1 MRTPGLRPGVRRVE
15 QDQEERAEPGRVPI
29 ASRLI
34 DAGLRLAVSAGLL
47 ALAIPFFWAVDP
59 SSDSRVRAI
68 AGFGVLLCEVFA
80 FHGGLALGALALG
93 AVVCRRWRS
102 AVFLAVLGGVHAGPG
117 LVACVLPP
125 RAVAID
131 DGTPTLTIL
140 SHNLLF
146 SSASL
151 EAFESVV
158 DRERPDAIMLQE
170 VVGEQAREILERFG
184 DDYPHIVWPN
194 THRWGGMALSRMPF
208 IETPDPIP
216 GEEAWPIDQ
225 PVGVIEFEG
234 GPVTLVGIHLPA
246 PNSLGQ
252 LVAGP
257 RMTARLADW
266 IEARPGTSMVLA
278 GDFNAPLWTTR
289 MTSLRD
295 AGLAEAHRAAGGGR
309 GSTWPSHHAALRFI
323 PGIRLDQA
331 AFTGDLRCIESRV
344 LGPTG
349 SDHRP
354 ILARFAR
361 PG

>member
-1 MRTPGLRPGVRRVE
+1 ME
-15 QDQEERAEPGRVPI
+15 ECQEERAGPGGVPDAADPPI
-29 ASRLI
+29 AARLI
-34 DAGLRLAVSAGLL
+34 DLGLRLAVFAGLFAV
-47 ALAIPFFWAVDP
+47 ALPLVWSVHP
-59 SSDSRVRAI
+59 LSESRVRAI

-80 FHGGLALGALALG
+80 FHGGLALGVLALG

-102 AVFLAVLGGVHAGPG
+102 AVLLAVLGGVHAGPG
-117 LVACVLPP
+117 LVACVSPP
-125 RAVAID
+125 RAVVID
-131 DGTPTLTIL
+131 DETPTLTIL

-146 SSASL
+146 SSADLDAL
-151 EAFESVV
+151 ESIV

-170 VVGEQAREILERFG
+170 VVGKQAGEILERFG

-194 THRWGGMALSRMPF
+194 THRWGGMALSTHPF
-208 IETPDPIP
+208 VEIPDAIP

-234 GPVTLVGIHLPA
+234 GPVTFIGIHLPA

-266 IEARPGTSMVLA
+266 IETQPGTSMVLA

-289 MTSLRD
+289 MRPLRD
-295 AGLAEAHRAAGGGR
+295 AGLTEAHRAAGGGR
-309 GSTWPSHHAALRFI
+309 GSTWPSHHAALRVI

-354 ILARFAR
+354 ILVRFAR